1 MLSRLNDEDS
11 SDIFSDS
18 VDTPSD
24 YNPFCNSAEVIS
36 FNEDYSSVVPTFFFR
51 TQASSVN
58 PSKYEALKIKHF
70 YNTAGTFLLTK
81 LMIEFILF
89 FVFNIVLMY
98 LSSSDISQRQ
108 SYQSLISNNS
118 VIHGFKI
125 LSTVITTLLIFRMG
139 CRLSGLKPS
148 SLFQNNH
155 KARTSEIISFF
166 MTGIFISSIYNLI
179 IIVCNEFFPS
189 VPVTQIKFTNN
200 IPQILLIIIST
211 CFVVPVANGIIFRG
225 IVLKNMSRVSQ
236 KFGIIISSV
245 LCALSSGQAIAFI
258 PCFLMSVML
267 CKMSIK
273 YNTIFTS
280 VVINITINICN
291 VIIYAYGDLFYSSD
305 PMIIRM
311 WSAITFM
318 TGGLFA
324 VYLLLKEPLPY
335 MNKAQ
340 KQRAFPILMQS
351 ASTILVFIFYI
362 FLNATAFFI
371 NKGWY

>member
-1 MLSRLNDEDS
+1 MLIDENS
-11 SDIFSDS
+11 SDILSDS
-18 VDTPSD
+18 ADMPSEH
-24 YNPFCNSAEVIS
+24 NPFCNCAEVTS
-36 FNEDYSSVVPTFFFR
+36 FNEDYSLVVPTFFFR
-51 TQASSVN
+51 TQASSIN

-81 LMIEFILF
+81 LMLEFILF

-98 LSSSDISQRQ
+98 LSSSEISQRQ
-108 SYQSLISNNS
+108 SYHSLISNTS
-118 VIHGFKI
+118 VIYGFKI
-125 LSTVITTLLIFRMG
+125 LSTVITTSLIFRMG
-139 CRLSGLKPS
+139 CKCSNLTLS

-179 IIVCNEFFPS
+179 IIVCEEFFPS
-189 VPVTQIKFTNN
+189 IAITQMNFTNN
-200 IPQILLIIIST
+200 IPQILLIIISS

-236 KFGIIISSV
+236 KFGIIISSL
-245 LCALSSGQAIAFI
+245 LCALSSGQIITFI

-273 YNTIFTS
+273 YNTVFTS
-280 VVINITINICN
+280 VIINITINLCN
-291 VIIYAYGDLFYSSD
+291 VIIYAYGDLFYASD

-318 TGGLFA
+318 AGGLFA
-324 VYLLLKEPLPY
+324 VYLLLKKPLPY

-340 KQRAFPILMQS
+340 KQRTLPILLHS
-351 ASTILVFIFYI
+351 VPTIFVVIFYI
-362 FLNATAFFI
+362 FLNANAFF
-371 NKGWY
+371 Y